1 MYSID
6 FHVHSNYSADC
17 IINVKRMIDV
27 ARKAG
32 LNGVAI
38 TDHNTI
44 AGSLKGIKLNKYP
57 DFDVV
62 CGCEMDSEEGHI
74 VGLFLNEELRKN
86 SAFEIVDEIKD
97 QGGISVLAHPYKHK
111 RLINKDL
118 LKKIDCIEA
127 FNSRITQEK
136 NLAAQQLSKELNSPT
151 VAGSDAHFYFEIG
164 NARVIINDGISDLE
178 DLRKAIL
185 NRNVKLQGKL
195 TSVPSSVFSKFAF

>member
-97 QGGISVLAHPYKHK
+97 QGGISVLAHPYKQK

-136 NLAAQQLSKELNSPT
+136 N
-151 VAGSDAHFYFEIG
+151 
-164 NARVIINDGISDLE
+164 ARIIIKTFLDIINQLLPQHSADFFRFSLFHLFISY
-178 DLRKAIL
+178 
-185 NRNVKLQGKL
+185 
-195 TSVPSSVFSKFAF
+195 